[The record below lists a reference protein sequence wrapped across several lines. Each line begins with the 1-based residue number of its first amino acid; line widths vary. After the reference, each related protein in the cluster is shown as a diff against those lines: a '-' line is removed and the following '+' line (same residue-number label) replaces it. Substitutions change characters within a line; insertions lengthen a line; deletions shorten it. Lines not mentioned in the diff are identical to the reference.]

1 MLLSRLTFDFNWRPR
16 GTSIVRAPNVENAL
30 KPIPLIPEKTD
41 ISDLF
46 VYLQPQFTA
55 ITMASPSP
63 STWHSITPST
73 RPLSLSILE
82 LTPLALTLSLTLA
95 SPSTSTSAS
104 GSHSASNTHLHPQSP
119 AVHSHRR
126 KKRHHHNNNRTR
138 DSDDDTAVEMDD
150 SDIIP
155 GAWPVL
161 NGQVRFK
168 DLLSHGVVVSVNG
181 QPWNRI
187 VAHVSDADE
196 EDEEDVD
203 ADDEEEQWDDEHAG
217 GGEANGEEGNMTR
230 RRPRRARFT
239 LSAGNAAREA
249 GIANKRRKE
258 KKSQG
263 DRAVVVVYGLSPGKE
278 YEIELRVVGMFGE
291 GVDGIG
297 ASFCLTFTPKPC

>member
-1 MLLSRLTFDFNWRPR
+1 L
-16 GTSIVRAPNVENAL
+16 
-30 KPIPLIPEKTD
+30 
-41 ISDLF
+41 
-46 VYLQPQFTA
+46 
-55 ITMASPSP
+55 
-63 STWHSITPST
+63 
-73 RPLSLSILE
+73 
-82 LTPLALTLSLTLA
+82 
-95 SPSTSTSAS
+95 
-104 GSHSASNTHLHPQSP
+104 
-119 AVHSHRR
+119 
-126 KKRHHHNNNRTR
+126 

-150 SDIIP
+150 SDSIIP

-187 VAHVSDADE
+187 VAHVSDADAEE
-196 EDEEDVD
+196 EDDHEGD
-203 ADDEEEQWDDEHAG
+203 ADAEDEEEEQWDEVAG
-217 GGEANGEEGNMTR
+217 GGSGEEGNMTR

-249 GIANKRRKE
+249 GLGGKRRKE

-297 ASFCLTFTPKPC
+297 TSFSLSELTVQYQVRFLCHHHHPPIPVFTLDHGPTRSDHAPIPLHARIQSTPHLTHPPLAEQPHQVTNHQS

>member
-1 MLLSRLTFDFNWRPR
+1 
-16 GTSIVRAPNVENAL
+16 
-30 KPIPLIPEKTD
+30 
-41 ISDLF
+41 
-46 VYLQPQFTA
+46 
-55 ITMASPSP
+55 MASPSP

-73 RPLSLSILE
+73 RPLSLTILE

-95 SPSTSTSAS
+95 SPTPSTSTSA
-104 GSHSASNTHLHPQSP
+104 NHLHPPSP
-119 AVHSHRR
+119 SAALHHANARR
-126 KKRHHHNNNRTR
+126 KKRNGHGNHRSR
-138 DSDDDTAVEMDD
+138 LDSDDDTAVEMDD
-150 SDIIP
+150 SDSIIP

-187 VAHVSDADE
+187 VAHVSDADAEE
-196 EDEEDVD
+196 EDDHEGD
-203 ADDEEEQWDDEHAG
+203 ADAEDEEEEQWDEVAG
-217 GGEANGEEGNMTR
+217 GGSGEEGNMTR

-249 GIANKRRKE
+249 GLGGKKRKE

-297 ASFCLTFTPKPC
+297 MSFRLTKLML

>member
-1 MLLSRLTFDFNWRPR
+1 
-16 GTSIVRAPNVENAL
+16 
-30 KPIPLIPEKTD
+30 
-41 ISDLF
+41 
-46 VYLQPQFTA
+46 
-55 ITMASPSP
+55 
-63 STWHSITPST
+63 
-73 RPLSLSILE
+73 
-82 LTPLALTLSLTLA
+82 
-95 SPSTSTSAS
+95 
-104 GSHSASNTHLHPQSP
+104 
-119 AVHSHRR
+119 
-126 KKRHHHNNNRTR
+126 
-138 DSDDDTAVEMDD
+138 MDD
-150 SDIIP
+150 SDSILP

-203 ADDEEEQWDDEHAG
+203 ADDEEENWDDE
-217 GGEANGEEGNMTR
+217 NGEEGNMTR

-249 GIANKRRKE
+249 GISSKRRKE

-297 ASFCLTFTPKPC
+297 TPIHVMFNMALTSSIKFSPDATLSIAQPGSTP

>member
-1 MLLSRLTFDFNWRPR
+1 
-16 GTSIVRAPNVENAL
+16 
-30 KPIPLIPEKTD
+30 
-41 ISDLF
+41 
-46 VYLQPQFTA
+46 
-55 ITMASPSP
+55 
-63 STWHSITPST
+63 
-73 RPLSLSILE
+73 
-82 LTPLALTLSLTLA
+82 
-95 SPSTSTSAS
+95 
-104 GSHSASNTHLHPQSP
+104 
-119 AVHSHRR
+119 VHHKR
-126 KKRHHHNNNRTR
+126 KKRHHNNRTR

-150 SDIIP
+150 SDSILP

-203 ADDEEEQWDDEHAG
+203 ADDEEENWDDEG
-217 GGEANGEEGNMTR
+217 NEQNGEEGNMTR

-249 GIANKRRKE
+249 GISNKRRKE

-297 ASFCLTFTPKPC
+297 TSHQSN

>member
-1 MLLSRLTFDFNWRPR
+1 
-16 GTSIVRAPNVENAL
+16 
-30 KPIPLIPEKTD
+30 
-41 ISDLF
+41 
-46 VYLQPQFTA
+46 
-55 ITMASPSP
+55 MASPSP

-73 RPLSLSILE
+73 RPLSLTILE

-95 SPSTSTSAS
+95 SPTPSSTASTS
-104 GSHSASNTHLHPQSP
+104 NNHLHPQSP
-119 AVHSHRR
+119 SAALHHANARR
-126 KKRHHHNNNRTR
+126 KKRHGQNHGHGHGHGHRSR
-138 DSDDDTAVEMDD
+138 VDSDDDTAVEMDD
-150 SDIIP
+150 SDSVIP

-187 VAHVSDADE
+187 VAHVSDADAEE
-196 EDEEDVD
+196 EDDHEGDADGEEDD
-203 ADDEEEQWDDEHAG
+203 EEQWDEVAG
-217 GGEANGEEGNMTR
+217 GSGEEGNMTR

-239 LSAGNAAREA
+239 MSAGNAAREA
-249 GIANKRRKE
+249 GLGGKRRKE

-291 GVDGIG
+291 GVDGLGKSIYRSVKQG
-297 ASFCLTFTPKPC
+297 

>member
-1 MLLSRLTFDFNWRPR
+1 
-16 GTSIVRAPNVENAL
+16 
-30 KPIPLIPEKTD
+30 
-41 ISDLF
+41 
-46 VYLQPQFTA
+46 
-55 ITMASPSP
+55 
-63 STWHSITPST
+63 
-73 RPLSLSILE
+73 
-82 LTPLALTLSLTLA
+82 
-95 SPSTSTSAS
+95 
-104 GSHSASNTHLHPQSP
+104 
-119 AVHSHRR
+119 
-126 KKRHHHNNNRTR
+126 
-138 DSDDDTAVEMDD
+138 MDD
-150 SDIIP
+150 SDSVFP

-203 ADDEEEQWDDEHAG
+203 ADDEEEQWDDEPAG
-217 GGEANGEEGNMTR
+217 QGAGEEEGNMTR
-230 RRPRRARFT
+230 RRPRRARFNM
-239 LSAGNAAREA
+239 SAGNAAREA
-249 GIANKRRKE
+249 GLGGKRRKE

-297 ASFCLTFTPKPC
+297 TSHSDSRMST

>member
-1 MLLSRLTFDFNWRPR
+1 
-16 GTSIVRAPNVENAL
+16 
-30 KPIPLIPEKTD
+30 
-41 ISDLF
+41 
-46 VYLQPQFTA
+46 
-55 ITMASPSP
+55 MASPSP

-95 SPSTSTSAS
+95 SPSHSTSTSTPNSAS
-104 GSHSASNTHLHPQSP
+104 GSGTNSAHLHPQSP
-119 AVHSHRR
+119 AVHPHRR
-126 KKRHHHNNNRTR
+126 KKRHNHRIR
-138 DSDDDTAVEMDD
+138 DSDDDTAVELDD
-150 SDIIP
+150 SDSVIP

-203 ADDEEEQWDDEHAG
+203 ADDEEEQWDDDPNS
-217 GGEANGEEGNMTR
+217 GEGTGEEGNMTR
-230 RRPRRARFT
+230 RRPRRARFS

-249 GIANKRRKE
+249 GLSNKRRKE

-263 DRAVVVVYGLSPGKE
+263 DRAVVVIYGLGPGKE

-297 ASFCLTFTPKPC
+297 RSF